1 MGKSEEKQTKKR
13 AQKAT
18 DGESKHKIQTSFA
31 TFGSNSPFEIKD
43 TDAELRRHSQWCD
56 RFRELCEYKVQFG
69 HCRVPQLYSVNR
81 KLGYWVAD
89 QRYRYKKNTGEKSTV
104 LTAEHTRALDG
115 IGFDWGTRKADF
127 LPSWNERL
135 QQLRDYKVLF
145 GHCLVPQQYAYNQEL
160 GHWVSNQ
167 RKYYNSHQKGRKSP
181 MTAELIRALESVG
194 FEWKTSAAVW
204 NERIAQLREFKE
216 QFGHC
221 LVPNKYPSN
230 LKLGLWVTTQRT
242 TYKYY
247 QQGKPC
253 SMTAERIRELES
265 VGFKWARNYVFRS
278 EQSVA

>member
-18 DGESKHKIQTSFA
+18 DGESKHKKQTSFA
-31 TFGSNSPFEIKD
+31 TFGSNSRFEIKD
-43 TDAELRRHSQWCD
+43 TDAELRRHARWQD
-56 RFRELCEYKVQFG
+56 HFRQLCEYKVQFG
-69 HCRVPQLYSVNR
+69 NCIVTFKYSANP
-81 KLGYWVAD
+81 KLGRWVAD
-89 QRYRYKKNTGEKSTV
+89 QRCRYKKNTREKSTFM
-104 LTAEHTRALDG
+104 TAERTRALNG

-127 LPSWNERL
+127 LP
-135 QQLRDYKVLF
+135 
-145 GHCLVPQQYAYNQEL
+145 
-160 GHWVSNQ
+160 
-167 RKYYNSHQKGRKSP
+167 
-181 MTAELIRALESVG
+181 I
-194 FEWKTSAAVW
+194 W

-230 LKLGLWVTTQRT
+230 LKLGLWVATQRT